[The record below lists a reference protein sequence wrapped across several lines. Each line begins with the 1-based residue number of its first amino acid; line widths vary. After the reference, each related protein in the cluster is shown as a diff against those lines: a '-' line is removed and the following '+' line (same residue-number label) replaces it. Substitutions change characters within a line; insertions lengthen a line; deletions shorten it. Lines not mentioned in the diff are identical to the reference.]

1 MFDRDFYPT
10 PIEVIQQMLSTSEI
24 NEKII
29 LEPSAGSGNIVDYL
43 KENGA
48 KEVIACEL
56 NDKLRLIVEDKCRI
70 IANDFLTVTP
80 DMVSHIDMIVM
91 NPPFSCEEDHILH
104 AYEIAPQGCEIISLC
119 NSSVMRGWNVKK
131 EKIKELVELYGSD
144 EYLGNVFSSA
154 ERKTDVSVS
163 VIRLYKPKTG
173 EREFEDYF
181 FDDAEDEHEQQGNG
195 IITYDFVRDC
205 VNRYTQAVKMFDTV
219 MDSANHINS
228 LVSVFDKYCIKFGA
242 TLRNG
247 DVCTNIKRES
257 FKKELQKKAWR
268 YVFDN
273 MKVEKYLTASVIDDL
288 NNAIERQKE
297 IPFTMRNIYK
307 MVHALF
313 ATHEQRLKK
322 SLVETF
328 DKICSYSSENSTAGE
343 KWKTN
348 SHYKIR
354 KRFIVPNICE
364 VGYKDNV
371 RLSYYGENKIEDL
384 IKGLCL
390 ITGRNYD
397 EQISL
402 YDFVN
407 EFNHCIQWGKWI
419 PIGHF
424 IYKENEKPRYV
435 EGFLRVRFYKKG
447 TAHFEFIN
455 DRDLDLFNLEVAK
468 IKGWQLF
475 K

>member
-273 MKVEKYLTASVIDDL
+273 MKVEKYLTASVIDD
-288 NNAIERQKE
+288 A
-297 IPFTMRNIYK
+297 
-307 MVHALF
+307 
-313 ATHEQRLKK
+313 
-322 SLVETF
+322 
-328 DKICSYSSENSTAGE
+328 
-343 KWKTN
+343 
-348 SHYKIR
+348 
-354 KRFIVPNICE
+354 
-364 VGYKDNV
+364 
-371 RLSYYGENKIEDL
+371 
-384 IKGLCL
+384 
-390 ITGRNYD
+390 
-397 EQISL
+397 
-402 YDFVN
+402 
-407 EFNHCIQWGKWI
+407 
-419 PIGHF
+419 
-424 IYKENEKPRYV
+424 
-435 EGFLRVRFYKKG
+435 
-447 TAHFEFIN
+447 
-455 DRDLDLFNLEVAK
+455 
-468 IKGWQLF
+468 
-475 K
+475 